1 MISTICWSCWWREG
15 GRCYSEG
22 LGPVPRGSSGLREGH
37 EITDGLIS
45 QCDGIHYE
53 SKRDVLEPF
62 FPPEV
67 ELVILSESAKK

>member
-1 MISTICWSCWWREG
+1 
-15 GRCYSEG
+15 
-22 LGPVPRGSSGLREGH
+22 VPRGSSGLREGH